1 MNDYFTPALLDEEE
15 NSTREQQ
22 RGDNSLSIKSLAE
35 AEDTILKDY
44 LYRLHNGALTDERI
58 IVQKIVALDNE
69 KKTFMRHPYV
79 NYDPST
85 GMHFLGDTSIVFSLT
100 DRGNPY
106 ELVCK
111 IDQGI
116 SDTDVNFLIAVSGFS
131 HESDAPD
138 ALLDYIRKQAIKNS
152 FYRGKVLTF
161 RDIDYFMMNGLTVI
175 EPEMRDI
182 SDIYVP
188 EPQLH
193 QMRRF
198 IHTVKQQGNKRGGL
212 RFLLNGRPGTGKT
225 ELTRAV
231 ISAVAGSSTV
241 LITQGADCPIDK
253 VFDFISLFPN
263 SLLIIDDIDFIAED
277 RKSNGS
283 RKALGGLLQVLDG
296 YIPNQVNLIATTNDH
311 RLVDEAASRPGRFDL
326 ILDIPEIGTEQYDQ
340 LILRETEDEEIIA
353 VFTEQV
359 RNRMRNHR
367 VTGAFIVNFIKQLDG
382 LKEMEG
388 CISSQRLEEILEL
401 TLRGANKNQ
410 LAAEIGFN

>member
-1 MNDYFTPALLDEEE
+1 MNDYLTPVLLDEDE

-22 RGDNSLSIKSLAE
+22 QGDNSLSIKNLAE
-35 AEDTILKDY
+35 SEDTIIKDY
-44 LYRLHNGALTDERI
+44 LYRLHHGVLEDERI
-58 IVQKIVALDNE
+58 AVQKILALDNE
-69 KKTFMRHPYV
+69 KKTFLRNPYV

-85 GMHFLGDTSIVFSLT
+85 GMHFLGDKSIIFSLT

-116 SDTDVNFLIAVSGFS
+116 SDTDVNFLLAVSGFS
-131 HESDAPD
+131 KESDSPD

-152 FYRGKVLTF
+152 FYQGKVLTF
-161 RDIDYFMMNGLTVI
+161 RNTDYFMMNGLTVI
-175 EPEMRDI
+175 EPEERDI
-182 SDIYVP
+182 NDIYVP

-198 IHTVKQQGNKRGGL
+198 IHTIKNAARKKGGL

-241 LITQGADCPIDK
+241 LITQGADCPVDK

-326 ILDIPEIGTEQYDQ
+326 ILDIPEIGTELYDQ

-388 CISSQRLEEILEL
+388 SISPQRLEEILEL
-401 TLRGANKNQ
+401 TLRGVNKSE